1 MYEGQSVNTNDYITC
16 KQLIEFIGEYLDGEL
31 PADARHEFERH
42 LNVCPSCVAYLD
54 SYRKTI
60 ELGKQALHPCDD
72 PASGT
77 VPEGLVR
84 AVREALSRLK

>member
-1 MYEGQSVNTNDYITC
+1 MKASDYITC
-16 KQLIEFIGEYLDGEL
+16 KQLIEFIAEYLD
-31 PADARHEFERH
+31 DAIAPDAKHEFERH
-42 LNVCPSCVAYLD
+42 LKVCPSCVAYLD

-60 ELGKQALHPCDD
+60 ELGKQALHPCDV

-84 AVREALSRLK
+84 AVREARARMK